1 VRTDFE
7 EASEGSGSDS
17 LQSWVSWFCSL
28 SGNEYYLE
36 VPDEFMD
43 DEFNL
48 TDLSGLVPYY
58 NEALDMILDLE
69 TEGDDEDDD
78 DEGDGLDED
87 DNAGQDDGFWKESRP
102 VKQREPVDASV
113 VEPYANMLYG
123 LIHQRYLLTKN
134 GLRWMAERYA
144 SGVFGSCPRVY
155 CGRCPVIP
163 TGRYDEPGKEGV
175 KLYCPSCLD
184 LYNPPYPYQNVD
196 GKKMKRKGMHTHD
209 SLVDVFV

>member
-1 VRTDFE
+1 
-7 EASEGSGSDS
+7 
-17 LQSWVSWFCSL
+17 
-28 SGNEYYLE
+28 
-36 VPDEFMD
+36 MD

-48 TDLSGLVPYY
+48 TDLSGMVPYY

-78 DEGDGLDED
+78 DGDDDEGDDNDEHD
-87 DNAGQDDGFWKESRP
+87 KAGQDDGFWKESRP
-102 VKQREPVDASV
+102 AKQRERVDASV

-196 GKKMKRKGMHTHD
+196 GKKRKTKGAYTRLTHRD
-209 SLVDVFV
+209 DNIFV